1 MKAARTATILVNPG
15 RVIGHADPRLFGHFL
30 EHFHRQIYGGIYE
43 PGSPLADADGFRSD
57 VVSAIRD
64 ISPRVIRWPGGCFV
78 SAYHWQDG
86 VGQPRQPAF
95 DKAWRVEESNA
106 FGTDEFVAFCRK
118 VDAEPYI
125 CGNAGTG
132 APEEMA
138 AWVEYCNLERE
149 GRWARL
155 RRANGHPDPYRVR
168 YWSIGNENYLPGEMG
183 SKTPAEWGRFVRE
196 TAKMMR
202 RVDPSIELFAAS
214 VPDLEW
220 NAALLR
226 EAGDLLDWVS
236 IHGYWDRLQLKND
249 PSPYEV
255 CVARTAAVES
265 RIRSV
270 EHMLGALGRLDR
282 IRIAFDEWNLRGWHH
297 PNVNTGLTPAEYL
310 APRDENDR
318 NETYTMADAVFS
330 ACFLN
335 TCLRHCRTVRMANFS
350 PTVNTRGAIF
360 THPAGLVLRST
371 WHVFR
376 LYAPIAAAAVV
387 DCWCPDSGSFYVQDA
402 GSAVVVPNLDVVAAL
417 RGAEILLCIANR
429 SPDAAVPVEI
439 EVRGS
444 GEPSRAAMRS
454 VTAPSPDSFNDVGAP
469 DRVSLG
475 AEQPLGARKGRV
487 QAEVPPH
494 SVNIVSVPT

>member
-1 MKAARTATILVNPG
+1 MKDARTATILVNRD
-15 RVIGHADPRLFGHFL
+15 RVIGQADPRLFGHFL

-43 PGSPLADADGFRSD
+43 PGSPLADADGLRGD
-57 VVSAIRD
+57 VAAALRQ
-64 ISPRVIRWPGGCFV
+64 ISPPVIRWPGGCFV
-78 SAYHWQDG
+78 SAYHWEDG
-86 VGQPRQPAF
+86 VGSPRRPAF

-118 VDAEPYI
+118 VGAEPYI

-132 APEEMA
+132 TPEEMA
-138 AWVEYCNLERE
+138 NWVEYCNLEHE

-168 YWSIGNENYLPGEMG
+168 YWSIGNENYLPNEMG

-214 VPDLEW
+214 VPDLDW

-236 IHGYWDRLQLKND
+236 IHGYWDRLHIRNA
-249 PSPYEV
+249 PSPYEA
-255 CVARTAAVES
+255 CVARTAAVEE
-265 RIRSV
+265 RISSV
-270 EHMLGALGRLDR
+270 EHMLGALGRLGR

-297 PNVNTGLTPAEYL
+297 PNVNTGLTAADYL

-335 TCLRHCRTVRMANFS
+335 TCLRHCATVRMANFS

-360 THPAGLVLRST
+360 AYPEGLVLRPT
-371 WHVFR
+371 WHVFK
-376 LYAPIAAAAVV
+376 LYAAIAGASVV
-387 DCWCPDSGSFYVQDA
+387 DSWCSGSGGFEATDGNVP
-402 GSAVVVPNLDVVAAL
+402 VVVPDLDVVAAL
-417 RGAEILLCIANR
+417 RDGVVRICLVNR
-429 SPDAAVPVEI
+429 NPQSPVPVDI
-439 EVRGS
+439 ELQG
-444 GEPSRAAMRS
+444 GDPSRATARA
-454 VTAPSPDSFNDVGAP
+454 VTGPSPDSFNDVAAP

-475 AEQPLGARKGRV
+475 PQIPLRLRGARV

-494 SVNIVSVPT
+494 SVTIVAVE